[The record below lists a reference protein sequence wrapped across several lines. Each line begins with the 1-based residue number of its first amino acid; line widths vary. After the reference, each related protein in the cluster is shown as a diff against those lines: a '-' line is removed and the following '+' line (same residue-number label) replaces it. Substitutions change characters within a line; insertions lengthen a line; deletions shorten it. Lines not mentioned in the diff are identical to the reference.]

1 MPTINRAGAG
11 TAVAWDDDDLEL
23 IETSAAERRR
33 RSDLALP
40 VDLGPATT
48 EAEVAASP
56 KWKPSPPAAVNLHS
70 ATAASESVNA
80 WNEQGELFHRFQSL
94 GLFDTELL
102 SGADFL
108 LPEAESL
115 QAEDTATNLDE
126 LDLAEG
132 ETFDDVTS
140 ATASMCDELLDELT
154 DGLAASEQEEQEPP
168 LFEVD
173 LGGDVLDVYG
183 KAERL
188 AYETI
193 LRTGLDREAALPVL
207 LDIFLE
213 SPWAR
218 TRRSI
223 EELVQAGAGIEA
235 LALAAQIRRVWQ
247 EHPEFSQAGTVF
259 VAGGARWYQSA
270 VALGTMTWPAAVDLA
285 DSWTRYP
292 DVEEVQRLLE
302 MLFEEWECRK
312 RLRQRF
318 LNFRFFVTYIAN
330 SVSEPLDD
338 WLARFFGIAD
348 GCGDPIDRLEDQSRW
363 PEISE
368 QLREYGINLP
378 RARKPDH
385 WRRKERRTNEA

>member
-33 RSDLALP
+33 RSDRVPP
-40 VDLGPATT
+40 VDLDPATT
-48 EAEVAASP
+48 EAEVAAPP
-56 KWKPSPPAAVNLHS
+56 KWKPSPPAAVKLHG
-70 ATAASESVNA
+70 ATAARENVDA

-94 GLFDTELL
+94 GLFDTERL

-115 QAEDTATNLDE
+115 QAEDTDTDLDE
-126 LDLAEG
+126 LDLPEG
-132 ETFDDVTS
+132 DTFDDVTS

-154 DGLAASEQEEQEPP
+154 DGLAASEQEEQESP

-193 LRTGLDREAALPVL
+193 LQTGLDREAALPVL

-247 EHPEFSQAGTVF
+247 GHPEFSQAGTGF
-259 VAGGARWYQSA
+259 VAGGARWYQST
-270 VALGTMTWPAAVDLA
+270 VALGAMTWPAAVGLA

-292 DVEEVQRLLE
+292 DVEEVERLLE
-302 MLFEEWECRK
+302 MLFEEWESRK
-312 RLRQRF
+312 RLRRRF
-318 LNFRFFVTYIAN
+318 LNFRFFVTYIAT

-338 WLARFFGIAD
+338 WLTRFFDMAN
-348 GCGDPIDRLEDQSRW
+348 GCDDPVERLEDSSWW
-363 PEISE
+363 PEVTA
-368 QLREYGINLP
+368 QLREYGIDLP

-385 WRRKERRTNEA
+385 WRRKEQHENEA